1 MDRVGE
7 TSGQRSGQAPAP
19 AKYKGVRLRKWGKW
33 VAEVRYP
40 KSRKRLWLGSFPSP
54 VMAARAYD
62 AAMLCLRGRAEQHY
76 FNFPD
81 QLPDIAAPEGMSQ
94 PEIKEKAV
102 RIVQKVLRSLPEK
115 YFSLVT
121 IIEQTRDL
129 KSMTLEDLQGILK
142 AHECSHCHKPG
153 HKATDCWFKQEDD
166 KKTESGLIHQSKN
179 EETLLLASNDNK
191 VDEMWYLDSGASKHM
206 IDASFDD
213 PKGKANEIYIPSYS
227 EQESEEDN
235 SSHSPSSSTSPPR
248 KMRSVQ
254 ELLDSTEPIEYDDSV
269 LFAFFAGEE
278 SISFDDANKEED
290 NEQKDDIFTKP
301 LGGPTFTKIV
311 ASLGMKS
318 KFGLREA
325 LLEV

>member
-102 RIVQKVLRSLPEK
+102 RYAREWGRLSQAPAPERGGGGGGEEAAKKDGGGEGNSGIHEVLPPDFIYGDPLALYDAHWS
-115 YFSLVT
+115 VA
-121 IIEQTRDL
+121 EQDYWRD
-129 KSMTLEDLQGILK
+129 DG
-142 AHECSHCHKPG
+142 G
-153 HKATDCWFKQEDD
+153 D
-166 KKTESGLIHQSKN
+166 
-179 EETLLLASNDNK
+179 NDG
-191 VDEMWYLDSGASKHM
+191 DILDS
-206 IDASFDD
+206 IPLWNFD
-213 PKGKANEIYIPSYS
+213 
-227 EQESEEDN
+227 
-235 SSHSPSSSTSPPR
+235 
-248 KMRSVQ
+248 
-254 ELLDSTEPIEYDDSV
+254 
-269 LFAFFAGEE
+269 
-278 SISFDDANKEED
+278 
-290 NEQKDDIFTKP
+290 
-301 LGGPTFTKIV
+301 
-311 ASLGMKS
+311 
-318 KFGLREA
+318 
-325 LLEV
+325 